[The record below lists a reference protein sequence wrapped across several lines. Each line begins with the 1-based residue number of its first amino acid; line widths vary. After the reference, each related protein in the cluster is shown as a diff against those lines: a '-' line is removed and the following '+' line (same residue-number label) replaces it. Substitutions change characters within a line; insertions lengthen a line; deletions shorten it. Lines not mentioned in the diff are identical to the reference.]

1 MLAPVALSMVAP
13 VAANAADLNIAAV
26 NQYVSAEQATS
37 VTQFTDVKP
46 GDWAYQALGN
56 LIEKYGCIAGMT
68 DSTFVGGKTLTRFEA
83 AALLN
88 ACLERVTENTDE
100 LNRLA
105 NDFAKE
111 LSVLRGRVASVEK
124 GIKSVEAQQFST
136 TTKLRGEAT
145 FVLGGL
151 DGGRTTTSGNIGNT
165 AFNYDLQIGR
175 AHV

>member
-1 MLAPVALSMVAP
+1 MLFRSIGMIAPTV
-13 VAANAADLNIAAV
+13 ANAADLNIAAV
-26 NQYVSAEQATS
+26 NQYTSAEQATS
-37 VTQFTDVKP
+37 ITQFTDVKP

-56 LIEKYGCIAGMT
+56 LIEKYGCISGVADG
-68 DSTFVGGKTLTRFEA
+68 TFGGGRPMTRFEA
-83 AALLN
+83 AALLSG
-88 ACLERVTENTDE
+88 CLDRVTETTDE
-100 LNRLA
+100 INRLA

-111 LSVLRGRVASVEK
+111 LSILKGRVASVEK

-165 AFNYDLQIGR
+165 AFNYDLR
-175 AHV
+175 LSFDTS